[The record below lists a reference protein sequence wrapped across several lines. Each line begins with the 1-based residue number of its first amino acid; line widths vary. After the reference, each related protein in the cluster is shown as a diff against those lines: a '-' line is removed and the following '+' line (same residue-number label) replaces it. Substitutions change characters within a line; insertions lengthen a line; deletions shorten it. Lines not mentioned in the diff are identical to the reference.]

1 MLHRYC
7 HVAQEARQRSDLDK
21 AIRAE
26 AEKKLCKS
34 EAERRSMEKQM
45 EDLHKIIADREYLES
60 IMADKVTELEARQ
73 EENQNNITTLLRTVA
88 YYRDKA
94 TRLEQTWRL
103 TDGRRV
109 TELKD
114 LQDQLSEGS
123 QTEIR
128 RYDIQP
134 IPTDLHLHCCPYESL
149 PPTVETPEV
158 L

>member
-1 MLHRYC
+1 M
-7 HVAQEARQRSDLDK
+7 
-21 AIRAE
+21 
-26 AEKKLCKS
+26 
-34 EAERRSMEKQM
+34 
-45 EDLHKIIADREYLES
+45 
-60 IMADKVTELEARQ
+60 
-73 EENQNNITTLLRTVA
+73 ENQNNITTLLRTVA

-103 TDGRRV
+103 TDGMRV

-123 QTEIR
+123 QTEIHR
-128 RYDIQP
+128 EDFQP
-134 IPTDLHLHCCPYESL
+134 IPTDLHLHRCPYESL